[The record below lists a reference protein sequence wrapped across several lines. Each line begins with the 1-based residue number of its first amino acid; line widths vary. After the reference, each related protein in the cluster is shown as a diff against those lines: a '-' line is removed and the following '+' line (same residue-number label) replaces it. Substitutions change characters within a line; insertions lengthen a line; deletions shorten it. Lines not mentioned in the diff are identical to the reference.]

1 MKKTLTTLLFATLV
15 SACSSMQGVVRDK
28 DTGSPISSA
37 HVKINRD
44 SAITDALGHYRL
56 HGDFMPGD
64 TMMVNAPGYNI
75 YTRTVK
81 STNEIVDVDLTKN
94 K

>member
-1 MKKTLTTLLFATLV
+1 MKSKVIILCSALIL

-28 DTGSPISSA
+28 ETGTPIPSA
-37 HVKINRD
+37 HIVINRD
-44 SAITDALGHYRL
+44 SGTTNALGSYHVT
-56 HGDFMPGD
+56 GTFIPGD
-64 TMMVNAPGYNI
+64 TMLINAPGYNI

-81 STNEIVDVDLTKN
+81 STNEIVDVDLSK